1 MKKSNKSLLNAAEE
15 ELSRDEQRLK
25 WEPTAHNYER
35 VQRARVLRAQEK
47 DLERQHGSPVRPVAY
62 R

>member
-1 MKKSNKSLLNAAEE
+1 MKKSKTSLLEVAEQ

-25 WEPTAHNYER
+25 WEPTAQNYER

-47 DLERQHGSPVRPVAY
+47 DLERQHGGHVRPAAY

>member
-1 MKKSNKSLLNAAEE
+1 MKKSKTSLLEAAEQ

-25 WEPTAHNYER
+25 WKPTAQNYER
-35 VQRARVLRAQEK
+35 VQRARVLRALEK
-47 DLERQHGSPVRPVAY
+47 DLERQHGGDVRPAAY